1 MKRSKQIILLCFVT
15 WLLGYSQTHA
25 QCAMCKA
32 AAESDLQNNPNSLA
46 QGLNKGILFLMAIP
60 YIIVAVIF
68 KNDITLFF
76 KNIRN
81 KEKTPFNKR
90 SLNNLTFA
98 LTFVSCAVVLFAIFI
113 SFYKP
118 Y

>member
-1 MKRSKQIILLCFVT
+1 MKFKNIVPTLFLL
-15 WLLGYSQTHA
+15 LLTAAAYS

-68 KNDITLFF
+68 KNDIALFF
-76 KNIRN
+76 KNIRS
-81 KEKTPFNKR
+81 KEKTPFNKK
-90 SLNNLTFA
+90 SLSNLTFV
-98 LTFVSCAVVLFAIFI
+98 LTFVSCAVVLFAVFI
-113 SFYKP
+113 SFYKS
-118 Y
+118 

>member
-1 MKRSKQIILLCFVT
+1 MLFFLL
-15 WLLGYSQTHA
+15 LSAGAYS

-60 YIIVAVIF
+60 YIVVGIIF
-68 KNDITLFF
+68 RKDISLFF
-76 KNIRN
+76 KNIRS
-81 KEKTPFNKR
+81 KEKTPFNKK

>member
-1 MKRSKQIILLCFVT
+1 MKPKAIHTVLFFLL
-15 WLLGYSQTHA
+15 LSAGAYS

-46 QGLNKGILFLMAIP
+46 QGLNKGILFLMVIP

-68 KNDITLFF
+68 KNDIILFF
-76 KNIRN
+76 KNIRS
-81 KEKTPFNKR
+81 KEKTPLNKKNL
-90 SLNNLTFA
+90 SNLTFA

>member
-1 MKRSKQIILLCFVT
+1 MFLL
-15 WLLGYSQTHA
+15 LLTAAAYS

-68 KNDITLFF
+68 KNDIALFF
-76 KNIRN
+76 KNIRS
-81 KEKTPFNKR
+81 KEKTPFNKK
-90 SLNNLTFA
+90 SLSNLTFV
-98 LTFVSCAVVLFAIFI
+98 LTFVSCAVVLFAVFI
-113 SFYKP
+113 SFYKS
-118 Y
+118 